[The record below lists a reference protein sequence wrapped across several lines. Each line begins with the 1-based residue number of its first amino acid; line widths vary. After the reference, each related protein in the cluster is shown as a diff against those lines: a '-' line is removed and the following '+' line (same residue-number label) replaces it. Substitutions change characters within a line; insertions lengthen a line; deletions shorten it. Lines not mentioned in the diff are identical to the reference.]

1 MIKDTVQKVCEYI
14 KRSPSCFH
22 AVDELR
28 KELEESGFTELREEE
43 RWKLE
48 GGGKY
53 FVRRNHSSIISF
65 VVPEISASV
74 GELHM
79 IATHS
84 DSPTFK
90 IKPDPEM
97 KSAGGT
103 IRLNIE
109 GYGGMLCST
118 WFDRPLGIAGRLFL
132 RDKEEGI
139 TEKLISFDRDALII
153 PSLAIHMNR
162 TANSEQS
169 INIQKDMPP
178 LWALATGEESS
189 ASLTFSE
196 WLAEN
201 CGIGKDR
208 AADIIGS
215 DLYLVNRSEPVIWG
229 VNKEFLS
236 APKLDDLECCYSSFL
251 GFLDAAARY
260 DSLKCAADREGGCE
274 NREKGDDSI
283 MMMHCVFDNEE
294 TGSMSRQGAQSTF
307 LSDTLVRIA
316 EALDWSAGDLRRI
329 LAKSLMVSAD
339 NAHAVHPN
347 NPDKADPVCRPEM
360 NKGIVVKY
368 HANQKYTTDGAS
380 GAIFTWL
387 CEENK
392 IPWQKFVNRADMAGG
407 STLGNISNTQVSVR
421 SVDIGLA
428 QLAMHSSY
436 ETAGSKDPE
445 YLETFAENF
454 YKTKIPEIR

>member
-1 MIKDTVQKVCEYI
+1 MRFMSETAQKVCEYI

-22 AVDELR
+22 AVDEMR
-28 KELEESGFTELREEE
+28 KELEAAGFTEIHEEE
-43 RWKLE
+43 HWKLSC
-48 GGGKY
+48 GGKY

-65 VVPEISASV
+65 VVPSDSSAV
-74 GELHM
+74 AELHM
-79 IATHS
+79 IASHS

-90 IKPDPEM
+90 IKPQPEM

-103 IRLNIE
+103 VRLNIE
-109 GYGGMLCST
+109 GYGGMLCGT
-118 WFDRPLGIAGRLFL
+118 WYDRPLSIAGRIFL
-132 RDKEEGI
+132 RDKERGI
-139 TEKLISFDRDALII
+139 EEKLIHMDQDSVII

-162 TANSEQS
+162 KANSEQS

-178 LWALATGEESS
+178 LWAMVTGDEAST
-189 ASLTFSE
+189 SLTFSE
-196 WLAEN
+196 WIAEN
-201 CGIGKDR
+201 CGIGKER
-208 AADIIGS
+208 AGDIIGS
-215 DLYLVNRSEPVIWG
+215 DLYLVNRTEPAVWG
-229 VNKEFLS
+229 MNKEFLS

-251 GFLDAAARY
+251 GFLKAAVTDGCGEKNGCCVQDDA
-260 DSLKCAADREGGCE
+260 
-274 NREKGDDSI
+274 I

-360 NKGIVVKY
+360 NRGIVVKY

-380 GAIFTWL
+380 SALFAWL
-387 CEENK
+387 CDENG

-428 QLAMHSSY
+428 QLAMHSAY

-445 YLETFAENF
+445 YLELFAEKF
-454 YKTKIPEIR
+454 YTTKLPDIF